1 MAKRRVLLLWTQ
13 PLLSD
18 GLKNILSQLE
28 DVELLGSWALT
39 ATIFARLV
47 TLNPEIILIA
57 EDSKDSEIVTRFM
70 GKILNAYP
78 NLPVVRIGLQE
89 DEVHIYT
96 SRTLPARSADLIEV
110 IRNLPKLQS

>member
-18 GLKNILSQLE
+18 GLKNILRQLD

-39 ATIFARLV
+39 ATVFARLA

-57 EDSKDSEIVTRFM
+57 EDSIDSKLVTHFM
-70 GKILNAYP
+70 GKILKAYP
-78 NLPVVRIGLQE
+78 NLPIVRIGLQD